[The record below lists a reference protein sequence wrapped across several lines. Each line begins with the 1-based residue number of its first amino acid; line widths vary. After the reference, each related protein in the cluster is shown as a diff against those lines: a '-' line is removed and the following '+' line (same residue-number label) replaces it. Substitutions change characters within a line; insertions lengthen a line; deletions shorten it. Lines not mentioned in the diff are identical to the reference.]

1 MKRAI
6 LFVTIL
12 LVALAAVLALAQEK
26 KEMEKKPDP
35 AAEMKASIER
45 GMKLF
50 NDPELGTSGQTCNT
64 CHMKGG
70 TMPGEMGNMKI
81 KAFDSLNAKYP
92 MYWMMAKKVMTLDQ
106 VVNWCIMMPLKG
118 EPLVWD
124 DQKLTDLVA
133 YCASVKPAPPPEKEK
148 DK

>member
-6 LFVTIL
+6 FLVAVM
-12 LVALAAVLALAQEK
+12 LVALATVLAVAEEE

-35 AAEMKASIER
+35 AVELKASIER

-50 NDPELGTSGQTCNT
+50 NDPKVGTSGQTCNT

-70 TMPGEMGNMKI
+70 TVPGQMGDKKL
-81 KAFDSLNAKYP
+81 KAFDALNTKYP

-106 VVNWCIMMPLKG
+106 VVNWCIVMPLKG
-118 EPLVWD
+118 EPLAWD

-133 YCASVKPAPPPEKEK
+133 YCASVKPAPPPKKEKEG
-148 DK
+148 